1 MTHVLVRA
9 AALAFALL
17 AAPLTAFAA
26 ATPTPAPHPIVLPSP
41 HLPNKP
47 LHVQLQ
53 VEVNKHGQV
62 VRVLHGDLSG
72 DRPFDLMALGNAMQM
87 WIRHP
92 NGSAQ
97 VGLYRVVYD
106 YDPRTHN
113 VNRVPSLIKAGGT
126 WGDKPGAA
134 TLIMKQAQLQAQ
146 AIEKRLRAEQE
157 AKEKEK
163 AKNLPDINAAVK
175 RAMASPTPH
184 P

>member
-1 MTHVLVRA
+1 ML
-9 AALAFALL
+9 ALALL
-17 AAPLTAFAA
+17 SAPQATVAAP
-26 ATPTPAPHPIVLPSP
+26 TPTPHPVVLPSVHFP
-41 HLPNKP
+41 QKP

-72 DRPFDLMALGNAMQM
+72 DRPFDTMALGNAMQM

-92 NGSAQ
+92 DGSA
-97 VGLYRVVYD
+97 VAGLYRVSYD
-106 YDPRTHN
+106 YDPRTRN
-113 VNRVPSLIKAGGT
+113 VNRVPWLIKAGGS
-126 WGDKPGAA
+126 WANAPGAA
-134 TLIMKQAQLQAQ
+134 TLIMRDAQRQAVEL
-146 AIEKRLRAEQE
+146 EKRLRAEQQ
-157 AKEKEK
+157 AKQKAA

>member
-1 MTHVLVRA
+1 MEQVLVRA
-9 AALAFALL
+9 AMLALALL
-17 AAPLTAFAA
+17 AAPLAVLAA
-26 ATPTPAPHPIVLPSP
+26 PSPAPRPTPIVLPTP
-41 HLPNKP
+41 KAPNKP

-53 VEVNKHGQV
+53 VEVNKRGQV

-72 DRPFDLMALGNAMQM
+72 DRAFNLMTLGNAMQM

-92 NGSAQ
+92 DGSAET
-97 VGLYRVVYD
+97 GLYRVTYD

-113 VNRVPSLIKAGGT
+113 VSRVPSLIKPGGN

-134 TLIMKQAQLQAQ
+134 TLIMKQAQLQALE
-146 AIEKRLRAEQE
+146 IEKRLRAEQQ

-175 RAMASPTPH
+175 RAIASPSPR

>member
-1 MTHVLVRA
+1 
-9 AALAFALL
+9 
-17 AAPLTAFAA
+17 
-26 ATPTPAPHPIVLPSP
+26 
-41 HLPNKP
+41 
-47 LHVQLQ
+47 
-53 VEVNKHGQV
+53 
-62 VRVLHGDLSG
+62 
-72 DRPFDLMALGNAMQM
+72 
-87 WIRHP
+87 
-92 NGSAQ
+92 
-97 VGLYRVVYD
+97 
-106 YDPRTHN
+106 